1 MENKK
6 KYSEKLNINKLND
19 LFNTGS
25 KILKLLYFILV
36 LLIIYVLSLVIKE
49 WGLLKFLLTILKVIS
64 PLFYGVIIAW
74 LLNPFVKKLENRGM
88 GKALAVVLVYLLL
101 FIFIYLFSLALLPS
115 LADQINDIVS
125 SIPAIL
131 SDIKTWAEDLFVKIS
146 DKSLINLDNVKNEL
160 FISVEKFGTELT
172 TNLPNLVIGLISG
185 LVSGIGTILLS
196 FIVGF
201 YMSFNISGL
210 KNHVIN
216 ILPKRMKSDTERL
229 MGLMSGTLLEY
240 VKGTL
245 LISFILFVVSYIGF
259 TIIGLKAPALFALFC
274 AITNLIPYIGPY
286 IGGAAAVLVGFTQ
299 SNFIGIVIIIF
310 IIICQSLESYILQP
324 VVMSKKV
331 NVHPVTILISLLI
344 FGYFFGIIGMIL
356 ATPIVALIKV
366 IYVFLDEKYGFFEY
380 KEEKKTNI
388 DIRKLVK

>member
-36 LLIIYVLSLVIKE
+36 LLIIYVFSLVMKE

-64 PLFYGVIIAW
+64 PLFYGIIIAW
-74 LLNPFVKKLENRGM
+74 LLNPFVKRLEKRGM
-88 GKALAVVLVYLLL
+88 GKALSVVLVYLILL
-101 FIFIYLFSLALLPS
+101 IMLYLFSLALLPS

-125 SIPAIL
+125 SVPAIL
-131 SDIKTWAEDLFVKIS
+131 SDIKTWAEDIFIKLS

-172 TNLPNLVIGLISG
+172 TNLPNLVMGLISG

-201 YMSFNISGL
+201 YMLFNISSL
-210 KNHVIN
+210 KKHVIN
-216 ILPKRMKSDTERL
+216 ILPKRMKADTERL
-229 MGLMSGTLLEY
+229 MGLMSSTLLEY

-299 SNFIGIVIIIF
+299 STFIGIVVIIF

-356 ATPIVALIKV
+356 ATPIVALIK
-366 IYVFLDEKYGFFEY
+366 ILYVFLDEKYSFFEY
-380 KEEKKTNI
+380 KEEKKI
-388 DIRKLVK
+388 ERKLVK